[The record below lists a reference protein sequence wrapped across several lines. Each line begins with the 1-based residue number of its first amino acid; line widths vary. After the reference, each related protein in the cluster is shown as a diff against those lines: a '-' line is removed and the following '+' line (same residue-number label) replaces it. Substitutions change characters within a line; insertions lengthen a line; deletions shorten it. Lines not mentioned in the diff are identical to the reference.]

1 MTADRGQTL
10 TLPIRQVIQKTI
22 RLLEKMT
29 QEAGTNAEVYQ
40 YIAIAMIRFFLN
52 PDLKQYM
59 DLKGQFDKESFCKG
73 VEEWQTTQMPGTKWC
88 KRTPLSDKFP
98 GKGSQSKHSSV
109 CYYCGKKG
117 HFSADCRSRI
127 ASERA
132 SQIHPSSQPV
142 PVKQEP
148 TSSTH
153 SDRQRREVTC
163 FNCQKKGHKS
173 PQCPLRQV
181 KCVQVPTPEP
191 RFLKDNELLR
201 FVGKHSLPITC
212 DSGADVTIVP
222 EECVADSQYT
232 GGTCEV
238 VSFNRKIS
246 SGKLCNVT
254 VTLAGREFQRTAV
267 AQPGADLGWTVCLS
281 LPYKDRD
288 DRNFVMSLMDQKYES
303 PKEARQYKPPEVKE
317 GILTTLQMVGER
329 DTTIADAGT
338 SSVDSNTVDTEHRV
352 ECLAESVADD
362 TESVAEEVEDV
373 TVGREEVERVEDDEM
388 DLGIDMLTSVN
399 EEAEGDL
406 REGSADREGE
416 QDSIVTEGIQVLG
429 SEPALA

>member
-1 MTADRGQTL
+1 M
-10 TLPIRQVIQKTI
+10 
-22 RLLEKMT
+22 
-29 QEAGTNAEVYQ
+29 
-40 YIAIAMIRFFLN
+40 
-52 PDLKQYM
+52 
-59 DLKGQFDKESFCKG
+59 
-73 VEEWQTTQMPGTKWC
+73 
-88 KRTPLSDKFP
+88 
-98 GKGSQSKHSSV
+98 
-109 CYYCGKKG
+109 
-117 HFSADCRSRI
+117 
-127 ASERA
+127 
-132 SQIHPSSQPV
+132 
-142 PVKQEP
+142 KQEP

-173 PQCPLRQV
+173 PQSPLRQV

-191 RFLKDNELLR
+191 RLLKDNELLG

-222 EECVADSQYT
+222 EQCVADSQYT

-238 VSFNRKIS
+238 ASFNRKIS

-254 VTLAGREFQRTAV
+254 VTLAGRDFQRTAV

-303 PKEARQYKPPEVKE
+303 PEEARQYKPPEVKE

-352 ECLAESVADD
+352 ECLAESDADD

-416 QDSIVTEGIQVLG
+416 QDSTVTEGIQVLG
-429 SEPALA
+429 SEPALAEQTRADPTLIHIRSLAESEREGYHRKNGVIYRTRLGRQGEPVQQICVPLPSHVPCTRWVTGK